1 MANLITASTYLFAMK
16 LCKPIT
22 LWCLVLRL
30 FRNLPDEEFHAFE
43 AEVRNLT
50 GMAAL
55 AILEDIPNSRQ
66 HQYTRLRAFLARATT
81 VWAGRVPN
89 VVDASIFGALH
100 VEVWEEYQRPV

>member
-55 AILEDIPNSRQ
+55 AILGLLSFGRKAGKTSSQRGLNGSEVGG
-66 HQYTRLRAFLARATT
+66 HQCPHGNRR
-81 VWAGRVPN
+81 
-89 VVDASIFGALH
+89 
-100 VEVWEEYQRPV
+100 